1 MRSNSRLLL
10 VGVLVFIFPLL
21 FVYITQSFFT
31 TAHDNIDTAEKQR
44 VGIIQDSLA
53 IMLAAEAETG
63 STAGLSRLMQ
73 VYRAENQDISKIRVV
88 EKVADKFIIKYADD
102 DSLVGTDVVSEGLFR
117 SLPLGVQDHSFIVET
132 IIDGV
137 RTWQVF
143 RGVTVGQ
150 TELFIFTEHQFGLID
165 GVMSARQQQSYFG
178 LTAIFIF
185 LILLAY
191 WLNKQ
196 VNWEQNHRQLELQ
209 LQERDMFSSMI
220 AHEFRSPLTA
230 IKGYA
235 SFLEDSK
242 FLAVDELRY
251 AMNIRKSAERLVV
264 LVSDFLEVARLQS
277 GKMRIEIKPADFRD
291 ILGNVVEDL
300 RGLAE
305 EKGLSMVFEKPVSE
319 MVVNTDASRMT
330 QVLTNLISN
339 AIKYTD
345 RGNVQIECNK
355 APGEVTVR
363 IKDTGSGISAEDQ
376 QKLFAPFTR
385 VGGVD
390 DGNVAGS
397 GLGMWITKQLVALL
411 NGTIG
416 IESIKGI
423 GTHVVLTFRV

>member
-1 MRSNSRLLL
+1 MRSNSRLML
-10 VGVLVFIFPLL
+10 VGTLVFIFPLL

-31 TAHDNIDTAEKQR
+31 TAYDNIDTAEKKR

-53 IMLAAEAETG
+53 IMLAAETG
-63 STAGLSRLMQ
+63 GTDGLSKLMQ
-73 VYRAENQDISKIRVV
+73 IYRADNQDLSKIRVV
-88 EKVADKFIIKYADD
+88 EKVADKFVIKYADD
-102 DSLVGTDVVSEGLFR
+102 ISLVGTDIVSEGLFR
-117 SLPLGVQDHSFIVET
+117 SLPLNGQDDSYIVES

-150 TELFIFTEHQFGLID
+150 TELFIFTEHQFSLID
-165 GVMSARQQQSYFG
+165 GVMAARRQQSYFG

-191 WLNKQ
+191 WLNRQ

-209 LQERDMFSSMI
+209 LQERDMFSNMI

-242 FLAVDELRY
+242 FLGPDDIRY
-251 AMNIRKSAERLVV
+251 ATNIRKSAERLVV

-277 GKMRIEIKPADFRD
+277 GKLKIEIKQADFRD

-305 EKGLSMVFEKPVSE
+305 EKGLSLVFDRPANEIVIK
-319 MVVNTDASRMT
+319 TDASRMT

-345 RGNVQIECNK
+345 RGNVQIECIK

-390 DGNVAGS
+390 YGNVTGS
-397 GLGMWITKQLVALL
+397 GLGMWITKQLVAML